1 MTRVKINLESLDLFD
16 RLIKRGYIIDDG
28 YRTRRLSRLLKNA
41 DLNVYNAWARD
52 TKRDTKKVIL
62 AIENSLKATP
72 VMRTRKSM
80 IFDIKGEK

>member
-1 MTRVKINLESLDLFD
+1 MTRVKIDLESLDLFN